1 MFSRISSI
9 YSDLKATFEATDV
22 LADVSW
28 WAVNCGME
36 MPVIW
41 PKFEVTTWKTLET
54 SYQFGVVFSSAF
66 ILNPPTRA

>member
-28 WAVNCGME
+28 WAVNCGVE

-54 SYQFGVVFSSAF
+54 
-66 ILNPPTRA
+66 